1 MQLPL
6 FDESSARVRRNAP
19 PKETKPAI
27 SKPTLAQPQQIV
39 RCAIDVLG
47 AIDLDVYSSTFDLN
61 AQKRLPATAA
71 SLHQPWAGR
80 IWMHGMPVRSVDKWV
95 DRLCSEFENEH
106 SAVLSAVALL
116 PAKINAPWWRR
127 LAAYPFCAIQGSIET
142 IKPDGRRSSMATP
155 HVAVYWGS
163 QLARFASVFAP
174 LGPIYIPYS

>member
-6 FDESSARVRRNAP
+6 FDESSSRARRNATAKGASP
-19 PKETKPAI
+19 SP

-47 AIDLDVYSSTFDLN
+47 AIDLDIYSSTFDLN

-80 IWMHGMPVRSVDKWV
+80 IWMHGIPVRTLDKWV

-116 PAKINAPWWRR
+116 PAKTNTLWWRR
-127 LAAYPFCAIQGSIET
+127 LAAYPFCAIQGAVET
-142 IKPDGRRSSMATP
+142 VKPDGRQSAMVTP
-155 HVAVYWGS
+155 YVAVYWGS